1 MRKLAEAEA
10 DEAEAIAKVRLEKVN
25 TEAEEQLLTCSK
37 TGPSIVALSKSS
49 KAKSMFRRRA
59 GSEILAMSST
69 ISRVDSAIKIK
80 RCPEFNFDTRLSA
93 KTLCFVPIKPD
104 QGTTKPNPLINCIN
118 DHTNLDNA

>member
-10 DEAEAIAKVRLEKVN
+10 DEAEALAKVRMEKVN
-25 TEAEEQLLTCSK
+25 IEAEKQLLACFK
-37 TGPSIVALSKSS
+37 TGPSIVAPSKSS
-49 KAKSMFRRRA
+49 KAKSVFRRRA
-59 GSEILAMSST
+59 GSEILAKSST
-69 ISRVDSAIKIK
+69 TNRVDSAIKIEL
-80 RCPEFNFDTRLSA
+80 CPEFNFDTRLRA